1 MMLRLGNVNRMQK
14 IQGRY
19 MALVIQETGT
29 TISSACTARAA
40 TTSLLTA
47 PSTPKKGNLIKGFL
61 FSLPQGEVEM
71 LGEFKARLP
80 TFQSRNP
87 MT

>member
-1 MMLRLGNVNRMQK
+1 MMLRLGNTNRMQK

-19 MALVIQETGT
+19 MALVIQQTGT
-29 TISSACTARAA
+29 TISSACTARVA
-40 TTSLLTA
+40 TTSLFTA

-61 FSLPQGEVEM
+61 FSLPQGEVKM
-71 LGEFKARLP
+71 LGKFKARLP
-80 TFQSRNP
+80 TSESRCP

>member
-1 MMLRLGNVNRMQK
+1 MMLGLVDVNRMQK

-19 MALVIQETGT
+19 MALVIQKTET
-29 TISSACTARAA
+29 TISLACTARVA

-47 PSTPKKGNLIKGFL
+47 SSTPKKGNLNKGFL
-61 FSLPQGEVEM
+61 FSLPQREEEM
-71 LGEFKARLP
+71 LGKFKARLP
-80 TFQSRNP
+80 TFQSRYP

>member
-1 MMLRLGNVNRMQK
+1 VDVNRMQK

-19 MALVIQETGT
+19 MALVIQEAE
-29 TISSACTARAA
+29 TITISACTAGVA

-47 PSTPKKGNLIKGFL
+47 SSTPKKGNLTKGFL
-61 FSLPQGEVEM
+61 FSLPQEEVKM
-71 LGEFKARLP
+71 LGKFKARLP
-80 TFQSRNP
+80 TSESRCP

>member
-1 MMLRLGNVNRMQK
+1 MMLGLGNTNRMQK

-19 MALVIQETGT
+19 MALVIQQTGT
-29 TISSACTARAA
+29 TISSACTARVA
-40 TTSLLTA
+40 TTSLFTA

-61 FSLPQGEVEM
+61 FSLPQGDVHM

-80 TFQSRNP
+80 TFQSRCP

>member
-1 MMLRLGNVNRMQK
+1 MLLGLVDVNRMQK
-14 IQGRY
+14 NQGRY
-19 MALVIQETGT
+19 MALVIRQTGT
-29 TISSACTARAA
+29 TISSACTARVA
-40 TTSLLTA
+40 TTSLFTA
-47 PSTPKKGNLIKGFL
+47 PSTPKKGNLIKRFL

>member
-1 MMLRLGNVNRMQK
+1 MMLRLGNTNRMQK

-19 MALVIQETGT
+19 MALVIRQTGT
-29 TISSACTARAA
+29 TISSACTARVA
-40 TTSLLTA
+40 TTSLFTA
-47 PSTPKKGNLIKGFL
+47 PSTPKKGNLINRFL

>member
-1 MMLRLGNVNRMQK
+1 MQK

-19 MALVIQETGT
+19 MALVIQEAE
-29 TISSACTARAA
+29 TITISACTAGVA

-47 PSTPKKGNLIKGFL
+47 SSTPKKGNLIKGFL